1 MIFTYSW
8 NISSEDE
15 ELENFDPT
23 RLLKMQIFFGNYYLI
38 FFAIACNWINISW
51 LDEIPACHRILTSQ
65 RSRFPIYYV
74 HLRNKWRE
82 NVGSKHRFRFTLWCI
97 KWTWYNY
104 DPCRERERKMGM
116 SERISALRFIR
127 FNFFLRHLLASHY
140 VTVLKLN
147 ALKFRSMQFVLFRCS
162 LHILSFC

>member
-1 MIFTYSW
+1 MIRPDYSKCKYFLVT
-8 NISSEDE
+8 I
-15 ELENFDPT
+15 
-23 RLLKMQIFFGNYYLI
+23 ICI

-51 LDEIPACHRILTSQ
+51 LDEIPACHRILTSPW
-65 RSRFPIYYV
+65 SHFPIYYV

-104 DPCRERERKMGM
+104 DPCRQRERKMGM

-127 FNFFLRHLLASHY
+127 FNFFLRHLLASHC